1 MPSPPKLFIFE
12 TRSSN
17 KNFCSVT
24 GYKKS
29 RIGKCIDT
37 DECESK
43 TEFTEFTK
51 LFGKCENTIGGYFL
65 TCERGFHVNN
75 GQCVDENECLK
86 FDGRSGVCH
95 NFPGTFEIVCENGFN
110 LQGFK
115 CLEIDCG
122 VGYLAFSEGLFTFL
136 NSTLFCFYFFIF
148 PKT

>member
-1 MPSPPKLFIFE
+1 M
-12 TRSSN
+12 
-17 KNFCSVT
+17 
-24 GYKKS
+24 
-29 RIGKCIDT
+29 
-37 DECESK
+37 
-43 TEFTEFTK
+43 
-51 LFGKCENTIGGYFL
+51 L

-122 VGYLAFSEGLFTFL
+122 TGYLAFSEFIHLFEFNAVLFL
-136 NSTLFCFYFFIF
+136 FFHF
-148 PKT
+148 SENLSSP